1 MKRLYH
7 RAKAALRP
15 KALVLMYHRI
25 AEPESDVW
33 EIAVCPKHFEEQLQV
48 LQKSG
53 KVVSLRSLAT
63 GLREGKLKRG
73 SIALTFDDGYADNFL
88 VAKPL
93 LERYQI
99 PATFF
104 ITTGNLGQQK
114 EFWWDELEQLLLLTR
129 ELPQHLSIHLAEVV
143 YHFDFGTEAHLTDA
157 QLQAHRQWQASRQPP
172 PGQRAGNYLQIWQL
186 LQPLPHALQQQKL
199 EELRT
204 WAGLAAQVREDYLS
218 MSVAQ
223 LKELAANPL
232 FDIGIHTLT
241 HPALACHDREYQQAE
256 IAECRKFLGQ
266 TLGNPADLLAYPFG
280 INNATTMA
288 IAAEE
293 KLLAAC
299 TTKEEAVSSISYP
312 YRMGR
317 YQVKDWSGSH
327 FAQYVRQWSK
337 FSLIKKQV

>member
-25 AEPESDVW
+25 ADPDSDVW
-33 EIAVCPKHFEEQLQV
+33 EIAVRPEHFEEQLQV

-63 GLREGKLKRG
+63 GLRQGKLKRG

-93 LERYQI
+93 LEQYQI

-104 ITTGNLGQQK
+104 ITTCNLGKQK

-129 ELPQHLSIHLAEVV
+129 ELPQHLTIHLGEAA
-143 YHFDFGTEAHLTDA
+143 HLFDFGTEAHLNDA
-157 QLQAHRQWQASRQPP
+157 QLQAHRQWQAGKQPP
-172 PGQRAGNYLQIWQL
+172 PGLRASNYLQIWQL
-186 LQPLPHALQQQKL
+186 LQPLPHVLQQQKL
-199 EELRT
+199 EEIRS
-204 WAGLAAQVREDYLS
+204 WAGLAPQVREDYLS

-223 LKELAANPL
+223 LQELAANPL
-232 FDIGIHTLT
+232 FEIGIHTLT
-241 HPALACHDREYQQAE
+241 HPALACHDREYQQME
-256 IAECRKFLGQ
+256 IAGCRKFLAQ

-280 INNATTMA
+280 INNTTTMA

-293 KLLAAC
+293 KLLAAF
-299 TTKEEAVSSISYP
+299 TTKEEAVSSTSFP

-317 YQVKDWSGSH
+317 YQVKDWGGSE
-327 FAQYVRQWSK
+327 FAHYVQQWSK
-337 FSLIKKQV
+337 FSLIRKSI